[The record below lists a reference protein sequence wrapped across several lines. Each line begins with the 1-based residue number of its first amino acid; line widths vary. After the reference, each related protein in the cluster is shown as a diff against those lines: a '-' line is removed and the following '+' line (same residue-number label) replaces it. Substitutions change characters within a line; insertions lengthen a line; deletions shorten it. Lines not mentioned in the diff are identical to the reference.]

1 MKYHFQII
9 VSLCLLL
16 VPCGMFAIG
25 DMEKAE
31 KAYRQKNYVEAANIY
46 ESTISKTDGITTGL
60 ADTYY
65 NLGNC
70 YFRMK
75 NYGKAVLNYQRS
87 LRIDPSNDDARF
99 NLELTQT
106 KLTDRFD
113 RPTEMFFISWIKG
126 LIASQNSNVW
136 GYGGLACM
144 LAGFILCVLFML
156 SKRMWQRKVCF
167 FTGLLSFLLLVV
179 CESFAYIQHNR
190 FKHEQLG
197 VVMGTAQT
205 FDTPTPTAKKLSTLH
220 EGTTVTIQSSFEKE
234 WYQIELPDGTT
245 TWIKKSDI
253 DIVGL

>member
-16 VPCGMFAIG
+16 VPCGMFAIV

-46 ESTISKTDGITTGL
+46 ESTISKTDGITTGFGRHVL
-60 ADTYY
+60 QFGKLLFP
-65 NLGNC
+65 NE
-70 YFRMK
+70 

-156 SKRMWQRKVCF
+156 SKRMWQRKVMF
-167 FTGLLSFLLLVV
+167 F
-179 CESFAYIQHNR
+179 YR
-190 FKHEQLG
+190 
-197 VVMGTAQT
+197 
-205 FDTPTPTAKKLSTLH
+205 STLVLAPCRMR
-220 EGTTVTIQSSFEKE
+220 EFRLYSAQPF
-234 WYQIELPDGTT
+234 QA
-245 TWIKKSDI
+245 
-253 DIVGL
+253 

>member
-1 MKYHFQII
+1 MKYYFQFI

-16 VPCGMFAIG
+16 VPCEIFAAG
-25 DMEKAE
+25 DMERAE

-46 ESTISKTDGITTGL
+46 ESIISRTDGITTDMT
-60 ADTYY
+60 DTHY

-113 RPTEMFFISWIKG
+113 RPAEMFFISWIKD
-126 LIASQNSNVW
+126 LIASRNSNVW
-136 GYGGLACM
+136 GYRGLACM
-144 LAGFILCVLFML
+144 LAGFILCILFML
-156 SKRMWQRKVCF
+156 SKRIWQRKVCF
-167 FTGLLSFLLLVV
+167 FTGLFSFLLLIL
-179 CESFAYIQHNR
+179 CESFAYIQHYR

-197 VVMGTAQT
+197 VVMRTAQT
-205 FDTPTPTAKKLSTLH
+205 FDTPTPSAKKLSTLH
-220 EGTTVTIQSSFEKE
+220 EGITVTIQSSFEKE

-253 DIVGL
+253 DIV